1 MGVGNRARGLDF
13 LFSFCSY
20 EPSSFGILW
29 EVTHDRRKAAR
40 SDQTLE
46 RAQEGRGAG
55 RRRTPHPDSRML
67 LREGQGEARGVM
79 RARADAGRD
88 GARDRHRGCG
98 GLDISS
104 PKMSAGE
111 DVSARGFIDR

>member
-1 MGVGNRARGLDF
+1 M
-13 LFSFCSY
+13 
-20 EPSSFGILW
+20 
-29 EVTHDRRKAAR
+29 
-40 SDQTLE
+40 
-46 RAQEGRGAG
+46 
-55 RRRTPHPDSRML
+55 
-67 LREGQGEARGVM
+67 M